1 MNDGTLILLLLPIIA
16 IQLGLT
22 LFCLW
27 DLTRPGRRVRG
38 DSKLMWGIII
48 VLVGTIGPLIYLFVG
63 REDG

>member
-1 MNDGTLILLLLPIIA
+1 MTDNQIILLLLPIIV
-16 IQLGLT
+16 IQIGLT

-27 DLTRPGRRVRG
+27 DLTRPERRVRG